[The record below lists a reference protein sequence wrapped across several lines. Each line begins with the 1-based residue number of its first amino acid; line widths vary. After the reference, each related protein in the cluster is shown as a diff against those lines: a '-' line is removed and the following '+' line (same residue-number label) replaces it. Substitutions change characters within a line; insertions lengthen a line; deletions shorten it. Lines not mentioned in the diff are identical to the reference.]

1 MRKEIYNMTQKEI
14 NRLRVINQTI
24 DKVETISGAAEA
36 LDLSERQVS
45 RLKKGVMEEGPSFI
59 IHGNRGRKPKHATA
73 NETKDL
79 IIKLKK
85 TKYKEANFLH
95 FQELLEEHE
104 NIKVSYPTVYRI
116 LTEAG
121 IKSPKKHRK
130 RKTYHRRK
138 RKPQRGMLVQIDA
151 SPHTWIIGEKAFD
164 LHGAIDDAT
173 GEILALHF
181 TPNECMEGY
190 FEIVRQIVSNH
201 GIPTSFYCDRHTI
214 FISPNDGK
222 LSIEDQLKGKQVN
235 LTQFGRAMDELGINI
250 IKAYSPQAK
259 GRIERLWGTLQSR
272 LPVEF
277 KIHGIT
283 TIEDANAFL
292 VKFIEKYNKKFSV
305 EPEDFK
311 SAFRDLDSNINLD
324 HILCIK
330 DERTIIEGS
339 AFSYGGQYYQLIQNG
354 KKVASMPKAKLTVLT
369 SSRIGIKATYSGV
382 VYDTKTLDERPKK
395 AVTNQSKSKKSQNN
409 KTKPAK
415 DHPWR
420 QPINKKPIQSYGDDL
435 LYNEYDAKIAEILKD
450 LFNSTRAWA

>member
-14 NRLRVINQTI
+14 NRLRVINQII

-36 LDLSERQVS
+36 LDLSERQDS
-45 RLKKGVMEEGPSFI
+45 RIKKGVMEEGPSFI

-73 NETKDL
+73 NETTDL

-151 SPHTWIIGEKAFD
+151 TPQTWITGDKAFD

-277 KIHGIT
+277 KIHSIAT
-283 TIEDANAFL
+283 MEQANAFL
-292 VKFIEKYNKKFSV
+292 AEFIVKYNRRFV
-305 EPEDFK
+305 VVPEDSK
-311 SAFRDLDSNINLD
+311 SAFRTLDSSINLD
-324 HILCIK
+324 HILYIK
-330 DERTIIEGS
+330 EERTIIEDS
-339 AFSYGGQYYQLIQNG
+339 AFSYGGQYYQLIQKG
-354 KKVASMPKAKLTVLT
+354 KKIASMPKAKLTVLT

-382 VYDTKTLDERPKK
+382 VYD
-395 AVTNQSKSKKSQNN
+395 
-409 KTKPAK
+409 
-415 DHPWR
+415 
-420 QPINKKPIQSYGDDL
+420 
-435 LYNEYDAKIAEILKD
+435 
-450 LFNSTRAWA
+450 